1 MKRATTLLLAVILAT
16 VFIPLPATAQPL
28 TADPAVGRL
37 TNRTAY
43 EPGGEHF
50 LFGHSRGT
58 VHKRKGGIKIR
69 PGGTTL
75 SGNIE
80 TETVYF
86 NGTYG
91 YETKFHN
98 HHWDEHSPFEERT
111 LRAGKGKGASLSD
124 GFGATNYVYGITAT
138 KVHPEDGYDGP
149 QGGGYIKPKG
159 ARDIYSY
166 SVIGTASRSRMTTPE
181 KAPCIK
187 GAACPASPFFDGLTP
202 GSETHNDYMRS
213 RKPLDAGE
221 GTAADAAV
229 RAAHADS
236 ADNADIGAIAEG
248 IAKQR
253 EFQEA
258 YGTTRPY
265 GFTAGQLAAFGK
277 GQSSPM
283 AELAAGGNGIYLK
296 PEYINASINS
306 RIPEPVRQKAGE
318 LANQAGDAWRHDKA
332 VLDNTAGKIR
342 NQLGSHLDGSW
353 DNRKTFGANAADK
366 LAGSAGIMKTGLDGL
381 GETTAGKAVGK
392 AVDKVTP
399 DAVKRGIGNA
409 ADYGKRSLDSW
420 AGNDLNRQSYANA
433 LWGAAAVVADSRL
446 PGKGRGK
453 GHGRHDHDGHA
464 RSHDGHNGGKDGG
477 HAHDRADA
485 DGGSRAGTS
494 RRHSHDEAGNGGSA
508 SGAAHTS
515 TGRSWSDGT
524 FESPRRP
531 EHNRNSDRPR
541 QETPKPERPT
551 RDKPDSPP
559 SRPDASKPAD
569 KPNNAKPEEP
579 NGGARDGDSFDT
591 GVPNVKAAPLSAVKG
606 TPLDVDAIRSHLD
619 IHIKASYRVK
629 DISIALASVTI
640 NGKTEYFISVSGK
653 AWKGNAPDVVDI
665 NGTKYNVVR
674 TDSGSL
680 GTADG
685 GVKAADNFNHAEMK
699 LASHINDTYGN
710 TKADVNIAVQNT
722 SNQVAGACSYCSGK
736 QGNTSVGNLGA
747 LNPNMNINFYHG
759 TTGVNP

>member
-1 MKRATTLLLAVILAT
+1 MISMKRATTLLLAVILAT

-28 TADPAVGRL
+28 MADPAVGRL
-37 TNRTAY
+37 TNRKAY

-213 RKPLDAGE
+213 RKTLDAGE
-221 GTAADAAV
+221 GSAADAAV

-342 NQLGSHLDGSW
+342 NQLASHLDGSW

-381 GETTAGKAVGK
+381 GETSAGKAVGK
-392 AVDKVTP
+392 AVDEVTP
-399 DAVKRGIGNA
+399 DAVKKGIGNA

-477 HAHDRADA
+477 HAHDRTDA

-494 RRHSHDEAGNGGSA
+494 HRHSRDEAGNGGGTVYGTSRPTFA
-508 SGAAHTS
+508 GGS
-515 TGRSWSDGT
+515 TGMHGS
-524 FESPRRP
+524 RP
-531 EHNRNSDRPR
+531 EIHGGGSRR
-541 QETPKPERPT
+541 ER
-551 RDKPDSPP
+551 SHGGH
-559 SRPDASKPAD
+559 
-569 KPNNAKPEEP
+569 
-579 NGGARDGDSFDT
+579 NGG
-591 GVPNVKAAPLSAVKG
+591 N
-606 TPLDVDAIRSHLD
+606 
-619 IHIKASYRVK
+619 
-629 DISIALASVTI
+629 
-640 NGKTEYFISVSGK
+640 
-653 AWKGNAPDVVDI
+653 
-665 NGTKYNVVR
+665 
-674 TDSGSL
+674 SGS
-680 GTADG
+680 GQYADG
-685 GVKAADNFNHAEMK
+685 GRLGHDANGHAADGNHAGNEGRPSEKDLRKPPEESRAEPEVVADYQRRVQELRSKFMQPIMREEGNIGI
-699 LASHINDTYGN
+699 ADINIQGIDTKTMAAHSKNRQANDLVVGDGN
-710 TKADVNIAVQNT
+710 TKFDYLHLPSITRDGTPTKPYPRNNDAEYKLLSNIADKLGNNT
-722 SNQVAGACSYCSGK
+722 SAKGEITIFSEKPVCTSCSTVAQQFKERYPNITLNMVDGNGKVLSY
-736 QGNTSVGNLGA
+736 
-747 LNPNMNINFYHG
+747 
-759 TTGVNP
+759 

>member
-1 MKRATTLLLAVILAT
+1 MISMKRATALLLAVILAT

-37 TNRTAY
+37 TNRKAY

-111 LRAGKGKGASLSD
+111 LRTGKGKGASLSD

-213 RKPLDAGE
+213 RKTLDAGE
-221 GTAADAAV
+221 GSAADAAV

-318 LANQAGDAWRHDKA
+318 LANQAGDAWRYNKA
-332 VLDNTAGKIR
+332 VLDNTASKIR

-366 LAGSAGIMKTGLDGL
+366 LASSAGIMKTGLDGL
-381 GETTAGKAVGK
+381 GETTAGKVVGK

-453 GHGRHDHDGHA
+453 GHGRHDLDGHA

-494 RRHSHDEAGNGGSA
+494 HRHSRDEAGNGGSA
-508 SGAAHTS
+508 SGAAYTS
-515 TGRSWSDGT
+515 AGGLQREGK
-524 FESPRRP
+524 FNNPRRSESSGNRHREERQHEITNRQP
-531 EHNRNSDRPR
+531 EYAKTERTDRPGR
-541 QETPKPERPT
+541 QESADNLDATKTNENARNQIDIDFER
-551 RDKPDSPP
+551 
-559 SRPDASKPAD
+559 SKI
-569 KPNNAKPEEP
+569 
-579 NGGARDGDSFDT
+579 
-591 GVPNVKAAPLSAVKG
+591 KG
-606 TPLDVDAIRSHLD
+606 TPENDLVNNLKPNTDYSL
-619 IHIKASYRVK
+619 S
-629 DISIALASVTI
+629 
-640 NGKTEYFISVSGK
+640 
-653 AWKGNAPDVVDI
+653 
-665 NGTKYNVVR
+665 NGTKFSTNEHGYVDKISFKPDFDNPGKRDNRQTDVGKEGIDGDVGGHIQACVFGGTCDRYNLFPQNGKFNNSEYKKYFENVIR
-674 TDSGSL
+674 
-680 GTADG
+680 
-685 GVKAADNFNHAEMK
+685 KAHRE
-699 LASHINDTYGN
+699 
-710 TKADVNIAVQNT
+710 
-722 SNQVAGACSYCSGK
+722 GK
-736 QGNTSVGNLGA
+736 NVENVTVEFFRN
-747 LNPNMNINFYHG
+747 NPNSPRPDSLKVTYKIDEREFSQTFKNEAGGGI
-759 TTGVNP
+759 

>member
-1 MKRATTLLLAVILAT
+1 MISMKRATALLLAVILAT

-37 TNRTAY
+37 TNRKTY

-149 QGGGYIKPKG
+149 QGGGYPEPKG

-166 SVIGTASRSRMTTPE
+166 SVSGTASRSRMTTPE

-213 RKPLDAGE
+213 RKMLDAGE

-318 LANQAGDAWRHDKA
+318 LANQAGDAWRYNKA

-342 NQLGSHLDGSW
+342 NQLGSQLDGSW
-353 DNRKTFGANAADK
+353 DSRKTFGANAADK
-366 LAGSAGIMKTGLDGL
+366 LAGSAGIIKTGLNGL
-381 GETTAGKAVGK
+381 GETTAGKVVGK

-409 ADYGKRSLDSW
+409 ADYSKRSLDSW

-433 LWGAAAVVADSRL
+433 LWGAAAVVVDSRL

-494 RRHSHDEAGNGGSA
+494 HRHSHDEAGNGGSA
-508 SGAAHTS
+508 SGVAHTS
-515 TGRSWSDGT
+515 TGGLQREGK
-524 FESPRRP
+524 FNNPRRSESSGNRHREERQHEITNRQP
-531 EHNRNSDRPR
+531 EYAKTERTDRPGR
-541 QETPKPERPT
+541 QESADNLDATKTNGNGRNQIDIDFERSKIKGTPENDLVNNLKPNTDYSLSNGTKFSTNEHGYV
-551 RDKPDSPP
+551 DKISFKPDFDNPGKRDNRQTDVGKEGIDGDVGGHIQACVFGGTCDRYNLFPQNGNFNNSAYKTYFENVIRKAHNEGKEVGNITVDFYRSNPSSP
-559 SRPDASKPAD
+559 RPDAL
-569 KPNNAKPEEP
+569 
-579 NGGARDGDSFDT
+579 T
-591 GVPNVKAAPLSAVKG
+591 V
-606 TPLDVDAIRSHLD
+606 T
-619 IHIKASYRVK
+619 Y
-629 DISIALASVTI
+629 TI
-640 NGKTEYFISVSGK
+640 NGEPFRQNFKNE
-653 AWKGNAPDVVDI
+653 A
-665 NGTKYNVVR
+665 
-674 TDSGSL
+674 
-680 GTADG
+680 G
-685 GVKAADNFNHAEMK
+685 GG
-699 LASHINDTYGN
+699 I
-710 TKADVNIAVQNT
+710 
-722 SNQVAGACSYCSGK
+722 
-736 QGNTSVGNLGA
+736 
-747 LNPNMNINFYHG
+747 
-759 TTGVNP
+759 

>member
-1 MKRATTLLLAVILAT
+1 MKRATALLLAVILAT

-28 TADPAVGRL
+28 MADPAVGRL
-37 TNRTAY
+37 TNRKAY

-98 HHWDEHSPFEERT
+98 HHWDEHSPFEDRT
-111 LRAGKGKGASLSD
+111 VRNGKGKGASLSD
-124 GFGATNYVYGITAT
+124 GFGSTNYVYSISAT
-138 KVHPEDGYDGP
+138 KVHTANGYDGP
-149 QGGGYIKPKG
+149 QGGGYPEPKG

-166 SVIGTASRSRMTTPE
+166 SVSGTASRSRMTTPE

-213 RKPLDAGE
+213 RKTLDAGE
-221 GTAADAAV
+221 GSAADAAV

-342 NQLGSHLDGSW
+342 NQLASHLDGSW

-381 GETTAGKAVGK
+381 GETSAGKAVGK
-392 AVDKVTP
+392 AVDEVTP

-433 LWGAAAVVADSRL
+433 IWGAAAVVADSRL

-494 RRHSHDEAGNGGSA
+494 HRHSHDEAGNGG
-508 SGAAHTS
+508 GTVYGTS
-515 TGRSWSDGT
+515 
-524 FESPRRP
+524 
-531 EHNRNSDRPR
+531 
-541 QETPKPERPT
+541 RPT
-551 RDKPDSPP
+551 FAGGSPGTRG
-559 SRPDASKPAD
+559 SRPGTHGGGSRR
-569 KPNNAKPEEP
+569 EGSHGGH
-579 NGGARDGDSFDT
+579 NGG
-591 GVPNVKAAPLSAVKG
+591 N
-606 TPLDVDAIRSHLD
+606 
-619 IHIKASYRVK
+619 
-629 DISIALASVTI
+629 
-640 NGKTEYFISVSGK
+640 
-653 AWKGNAPDVVDI
+653 
-665 NGTKYNVVR
+665 
-674 TDSGSL
+674 SGS
-680 GTADG
+680 GQYADG
-685 GVKAADNFNHAEMK
+685 GRLGHDANGHAADGNHAGNEGRPSEK
-699 LASHINDTYGN
+699 DLRKPPEESRAEPEVVADYQRRADALRNEFTHKDINKYGN
-710 TKADVNIAVQNT
+710 VGIADIDIEGVDTKTLAAHSKIRKENKGFVGDGQTQFNSLELSSTDKDGNLKEPYNRNKDAEYQLFSNIADRLGNNHQATGKITIYTEKPVCTSCSGVAQQFKSRYPNIAVQIIDGT
-722 SNQVAGACSYCSGK
+722 GK
-736 QGNTSVGNLGA
+736 TLT
-747 LNPNMNINFYHG
+747 Y
-759 TTGVNP
+759 

>member
-1 MKRATTLLLAVILAT
+1 MISMKRATTLLLAVILAT

-28 TADPAVGRL
+28 MADPAVGRL
-37 TNRTAY
+37 TNRKAY

-213 RKPLDAGE
+213 RKTLDAGE

-381 GETTAGKAVGK
+381 GETSAGKAVGK
-392 AVDKVTP
+392 AVDEVTP

-453 GHGRHDHDGHA
+453 GHGRHDLDGHA

-485 DGGSRAGTS
+485 DGGNRAGTS
-494 RRHSHDEAGNGGSA
+494 HRHSRDEAGNGGGTAYGTSRPTFA
-508 SGAAHTS
+508 GGS
-515 TGRSWSDGT
+515 TGTHG
-524 FESPRRP
+524 
-531 EHNRNSDRPR
+531 
-541 QETPKPERPT
+541 
-551 RDKPDSPP
+551 
-559 SRPDASKPAD
+559 SRPGTHGGGSRR
-569 KPNNAKPEEP
+569 EGSHGGH
-579 NGGARDGDSFDT
+579 NGE
-591 GVPNVKAAPLSAVKG
+591 N
-606 TPLDVDAIRSHLD
+606 
-619 IHIKASYRVK
+619 
-629 DISIALASVTI
+629 
-640 NGKTEYFISVSGK
+640 
-653 AWKGNAPDVVDI
+653 
-665 NGTKYNVVR
+665 
-674 TDSGSL
+674 SGS
-680 GTADG
+680 GQYADG
-685 GVKAADNFNHAEMK
+685 GRLGHDANGHAADGNHAGNGGRPSENRIEKPSYKHGESDGGPGAWGYNHTPAKGADYQHQVTGAPRHTEYIVKTDLMPSGQKAFDGYDPKRDVLLDAKDWNDWPPLDRDFGINKVVKDAKKSSDVAKQTGKK
-699 LASHINDTYGN
+699 LEWHVPTEAKKQQLDELFKSRSDLGIDI
-710 TKADVNIAVQNT
+710 DVVVT
-722 SNQVAGACSYCSGK
+722 PK
-736 QGNTSVGNLGA
+736 Q
-747 LNPNMNINFYHG
+747 
-759 TTGVNP
+759 

>member
-28 TADPAVGRL
+28 MADPAVGRL
-37 TNRTAY
+37 TNRKAY

-213 RKPLDAGE
+213 RKTLDAGE
-221 GTAADAAV
+221 GSATDAAV

-253 EFQEA
+253 GFQEA

-366 LAGSAGIMKTGLDGL
+366 LAGSAAIMKTGLDGL
-381 GETTAGKAVGK
+381 GETSAGKAVGK
-392 AVDKVTP
+392 AVDEVTP

-494 RRHSHDEAGNGGSA
+494 HRHSHDEAGNGGGTAYGTSRPTFA
-508 SGAAHTS
+508 GGSTGTHGSRPETHGGGSRREGSHGGHNGENSGSGQYADGSRLGHDTNGHAADGNHAGNEGRPSEKDLRKPPEESRAEPEVVADYQRRADALRNEFTHPNIREYGNVGIADIDIEGVDAKTMAAHS
-515 TGRSWSDGT
+515 SIHKPNKGFIGDGQT
-524 FESPRRP
+524 KFEYLDLPPNKTIENQS
-531 EHNRNSDRPR
+531 
-541 QETPKPERPT
+541 PKPFPRNA
-551 RDKPDSPP
+551 
-559 SRPDASKPAD
+559 DA
-569 KPNNAKPEEP
+569 
-579 NGGARDGDSFDT
+579 
-591 GVPNVKAAPLSAVKG
+591 
-606 TPLDVDAIRSHLD
+606 
-619 IHIKASYRVK
+619 
-629 DISIALASVTI
+629 
-640 NGKTEYFISVSGK
+640 EYQLFS
-653 AWKGNAPDVVDI
+653 
-665 NGTKYNVVR
+665 
-674 TDSGSL
+674 
-680 GTADG
+680 
-685 GVKAADNFNHAEMK
+685 
-699 LASHINDTYGN
+699 
-710 TKADVNIAVQNT
+710 NIADRLGNNHQATGKVIIYT
-722 SNQVAGACSYCSGK
+722 EKPVCISCSGVAQQFK
-736 QGNTSVGNLGA
+736 SRY
-747 LNPNMNINFYHG
+747 PNINVQIIDGNGMILTY
-759 TTGVNP
+759 

>member
-1 MKRATTLLLAVILAT
+1 MISMKRATTLLLAVILAT

-37 TNRTAY
+37 TNRKAY

-213 RKPLDAGE
+213 RKMLDAGE

-265 GFTAGQLAAFGK
+265 GFTAGQRRGY
-277 GQSSPM
+277 
-283 AELAAGGNGIYLK
+283 GI
-296 PEYINASINS
+296 
-306 RIPEPVRQKAGE
+306 RHIPSDVR
-318 LANQAGDAWRHDKA
+318 R
-332 VLDNTAGKIR
+332 
-342 NQLGSHLDGSW
+342 
-353 DNRKTFGANAADK
+353 
-366 LAGSAGIMKTGLDGL
+366 
-381 GETTAGKAVGK
+381 
-392 AVDKVTP
+392 
-399 DAVKRGIGNA
+399 
-409 ADYGKRSLDSW
+409 
-420 AGNDLNRQSYANA
+420 RQY
-433 LWGAAAVVADSRL
+433 R
-446 PGKGRGK
+446 
-453 GHGRHDHDGHA
+453 HA
-464 RSHDGHNGGKDGG
+464 R
-477 HAHDRADA
+477 
-485 DGGSRAGTS
+485 
-494 RRHSHDEAGNGGSA
+494 
-508 SGAAHTS
+508 
-515 TGRSWSDGT
+515 
-524 FESPRRP
+524 
-531 EHNRNSDRPR
+531 
-541 QETPKPERPT
+541 Q
-551 RDKPDSPP
+551 
-559 SRPDASKPAD
+559 
-569 KPNNAKPEEP
+569 
-579 NGGARDGDSFDT
+579 
-591 GVPNVKAAPLSAVKG
+591 
-606 TPLDVDAIRSHLD
+606 
-619 IHIKASYRVK
+619 
-629 DISIALASVTI
+629 
-640 NGKTEYFISVSGK
+640 
-653 AWKGNAPDVVDI
+653 
-665 NGTKYNVVR
+665 
-674 TDSGSL
+674 
-680 GTADG
+680 
-685 GVKAADNFNHAEMK
+685 
-699 LASHINDTYGN
+699 
-710 TKADVNIAVQNT
+710 
-722 SNQVAGACSYCSGK
+722 
-736 QGNTSVGNLGA
+736 
-747 LNPNMNINFYHG
+747 
-759 TTGVNP
+759 

>member
-1 MKRATTLLLAVILAT
+1 MISMKRATALLLAVILAT

-37 TNRTAY
+37 TNRKAY

-58 VHKRKGGIKIR
+58 VNKRKGGIKIR

-111 LRAGKGKGASLSD
+111 LRTGKGKGASLSD

-149 QGGGYIKPKG
+149 QGGGYTKPKG

-221 GTAADAAV
+221 GSAADAAV

-277 GQSSPM
+277 GRSSPM

-485 DGGSRAGTS
+485 DGGSRAGTG
-494 RRHSHDEAGNGGSA
+494 RRHGHDEAGNDGSAYGTSRPTFAGGS
-508 SGAAHTS
+508 
-515 TGRSWSDGT
+515 TGTHGS
-524 FESPRRP
+524 RP
-531 EHNRNSDRPR
+531 ETHGGG
-541 QETPKPERPT
+541 
-551 RDKPDSPP
+551 
-559 SRPDASKPAD
+559 SRREGSHGGH
-569 KPNNAKPEEP
+569 
-579 NGGARDGDSFDT
+579 NGG
-591 GVPNVKAAPLSAVKG
+591 N
-606 TPLDVDAIRSHLD
+606 
-619 IHIKASYRVK
+619 
-629 DISIALASVTI
+629 
-640 NGKTEYFISVSGK
+640 
-653 AWKGNAPDVVDI
+653 
-665 NGTKYNVVR
+665 
-674 TDSGSL
+674 SGS
-680 GTADG
+680 GQYADG
-685 GVKAADNFNHAEMK
+685 GRLGHDANRHAADGSHAGNGGRPSENRIEKPSYKHGESDGGPGEWGYNHTPAKGADYQHQVTGAPRHTEYIVKTDLMP
-699 LASHINDTYGN
+699 SGQ
-710 TKADVNIAVQNT
+710 KAFDGYDPKRDVLLDAKDWDDWPPLDRDFGI
-722 SNQVAGACSYCSGK
+722 
-736 QGNTSVGNLGA
+736 TSVVKDARRSSDVAKQAGRKLEWHVPTEA
-747 LNPNMNINFYHG
+747 KKQQLDEIFRDNPGIKI
-759 TTGVNP
+759 TVVVTPKI

>member
-1 MKRATTLLLAVILAT
+1 MKRTTTLLLAVILAT

-28 TADPAVGRL
+28 MADPAVGRL
-37 TNRTAY
+37 TNRKAY

-213 RKPLDAGE
+213 RKTLDAGE

-366 LAGSAGIMKTGLDGL
+366 LAGSAAIMKTGLDGL

-392 AVDKVTP
+392 AVDEVTP

-494 RRHSHDEAGNGGSA
+494 RRHSRDEAGNGGSA
-508 SGAAHTS
+508 SGTAYTS
-515 TGRSWSDGT
+515 AGGLQREGK
-524 FESPRRP
+524 FNNPRRS
-531 EHNRNSDRPR
+531 ESSGNRPR
-541 QETPKPERPT
+541 GERQHEIT
-551 RDKPDSPP
+551 NRQPDLPP
-559 SRPDASKPAD
+559 SRPDAPKLAD

-606 TPLDVDAIRSHLD
+606 TPLDVDAIRPKLRDWVTSNNT
-619 IHIKASYRVK
+619 K

>member
-1 MKRATTLLLAVILAT
+1 MILMKRATALLLAVILAT

-28 TADPAVGRL
+28 MADPAVGRL
-37 TNRTAY
+37 TNRKAY

-98 HHWDEHSPFEERT
+98 HHWDEHSPFEDRT
-111 LRAGKGKGASLSD
+111 VRNGKGKGASLSD
-124 GFGATNYVYGITAT
+124 GFGSTNYVYSISAT

-149 QGGGYIKPKG
+149 QGGGYPEPKG

-166 SVIGTASRSRMTTPE
+166 SVSGTASRSRMTTPE

-202 GSETHNDYMRS
+202 GSETHNDYIHPRETLNTE
-213 RKPLDAGE
+213 K

-392 AVDKVTP
+392 AVDEVTP

-485 DGGSRAGTS
+485 DGGNRAGTS
-494 RRHSHDEAGNGGSA
+494 HRHSRDEAGNGGGTAYGTSRPTFA
-508 SGAAHTS
+508 GGS
-515 TGRSWSDGT
+515 TGTRGSRPGTHGGGSRREGSHGGHNGGNSGSGQYADGGRLGHDANGHAADGNHAGNGGRPSENRIEKPSYKHGESDGGPGAWGYNHT
-524 FESPRRP
+524 PAKGAEYQHQVTGAPRHTEYIVKTDLMPSGQKAFDGYDPKRDVLLDAKDWDDWP
-531 EHNRNSDRPR
+531 IDKKFAIDSVLDDAQNSSDIAKQAGRKL
-541 QETPKPERPT
+541 EWHVPT
-551 RDKPDSPP
+551 EAKKQQLDAIFRDKPDI
-559 SRPDASKPAD
+559 KI
-569 KPNNAKPEEP
+569 
-579 NGGARDGDSFDT
+579 T
-591 GVPNVKAAPLSAVKG
+591 VVV
-606 TPLDVDAIRSHLD
+606 TPKI
-619 IHIKASYRVK
+619 
-629 DISIALASVTI
+629 
-640 NGKTEYFISVSGK
+640 
-653 AWKGNAPDVVDI
+653 
-665 NGTKYNVVR
+665 
-674 TDSGSL
+674 
-680 GTADG
+680 
-685 GVKAADNFNHAEMK
+685 
-699 LASHINDTYGN
+699 
-710 TKADVNIAVQNT
+710 
-722 SNQVAGACSYCSGK
+722 
-736 QGNTSVGNLGA
+736 
-747 LNPNMNINFYHG
+747 
-759 TTGVNP
+759 

>member
-1 MKRATTLLLAVILAT
+1 MKRATALLLAVILAT

-37 TNRTAY
+37 TNRKAY

-58 VHKRKGGIKIR
+58 VNKRKGGIKIR

-111 LRAGKGKGASLSD
+111 LRTGKGKGASLSD

-213 RKPLDAGE
+213 RKMLDAGE

-318 LANQAGDAWRHDKA
+318 LANQAGDAWRYNKA

-366 LAGSAGIMKTGLDGL
+366 LAGSAAIMKTGLDGL

-392 AVDKVTP
+392 AVDEVTP

-494 RRHSHDEAGNGGSA
+494 HRHSRDEAGNGGGTAYGTSRPTFA
-508 SGAAHTS
+508 GGS
-515 TGRSWSDGT
+515 TGTHG
-524 FESPRRP
+524 
-531 EHNRNSDRPR
+531 
-541 QETPKPERPT
+541 
-551 RDKPDSPP
+551 
-559 SRPDASKPAD
+559 SRPGTHGGGSRR
-569 KPNNAKPEEP
+569 EGSHGGH
-579 NGGARDGDSFDT
+579 NGG
-591 GVPNVKAAPLSAVKG
+591 N
-606 TPLDVDAIRSHLD
+606 
-619 IHIKASYRVK
+619 
-629 DISIALASVTI
+629 
-640 NGKTEYFISVSGK
+640 
-653 AWKGNAPDVVDI
+653 
-665 NGTKYNVVR
+665 
-674 TDSGSL
+674 SGS
-680 GTADG
+680 GQYADG
-685 GVKAADNFNHAEMK
+685 GRLGHDADGSHTGNGGRPSENRIEKPSYKHGESDGGPGAWGYNHTPAKGADYQHQVTGAPRHTEYIVKTDLMPSGQKAFDGYDPKRDVLLDAKDWNDWPPLDRDFGINKVVKDAKKSSDVAKQTGKK
-699 LASHINDTYGN
+699 LEWHVPTEAKKQQLDELFKSRSDLGIDI
-710 TKADVNIAVQNT
+710 DVVVT
-722 SNQVAGACSYCSGK
+722 PK
-736 QGNTSVGNLGA
+736 Q
-747 LNPNMNINFYHG
+747 
-759 TTGVNP
+759 

>member
-1 MKRATTLLLAVILAT
+1 MKRATALLLAVILAT

-28 TADPAVGRL
+28 MADPAVGRL
-37 TNRTAY
+37 TNRKAY

-213 RKPLDAGE
+213 RKTLDAGE
-221 GTAADAAV
+221 GSATDAAV

-381 GETTAGKAVGK
+381 GETSAGKAVGK

-453 GHGRHDHDGHA
+453 GHGRHDLDGHA

-494 RRHSHDEAGNGGSA
+494 RRHSRDEAGNGGGTA
-508 SGAAHTS
+508 SDTSRPTFAGGS
-515 TGRSWSDGT
+515 TGTRGS
-524 FESPRRP
+524 RP
-531 EHNRNSDRPR
+531 ETHGGGSRREGSHGGHNDGNSGSGQYADGGRLGHDANGHAADGNHAGNGGRPSEKDLR
-541 QETPKPERPT
+541 KPPEE
-551 RDKPDSPP
+551 
-559 SRPDASKPAD
+559 SR
-569 KPNNAKPEEP
+569 AKPEVVADYQRRVQELRSKFMQP
-579 NGGARDGDSFDT
+579 IMREEGNIGIADINIQGIDTKTMAAHSKNKKPSNLLVGEGRTKFDYLDLPSVKKNGDLSDPYPRNTDTEYKLLSNIADKLGNNRDAKGEITIFTEKEVCGSCS
-591 GVPNVKAAPLSAVKG
+591 GVAQQFKAKYP
-606 TPLDVDAIRSHLD
+606 D
-619 IHIKASYRVK
+619 ITLKII
-629 DISIALASVTI
+629 DG
-640 NGKTEYFISVSGK
+640 NGKV
-653 AWKGNAPDVVDI
+653 
-665 NGTKYNVVR
+665 
-674 TDSGSL
+674 L
-680 GTADG
+680 
-685 GVKAADNFNHAEMK
+685 
-699 LASHINDTYGN
+699 TY
-710 TKADVNIAVQNT
+710 
-722 SNQVAGACSYCSGK
+722 
-736 QGNTSVGNLGA
+736 
-747 LNPNMNINFYHG
+747 
-759 TTGVNP
+759 

>member
-1 MKRATTLLLAVILAT
+1 MKRATALLLAVILAT

-28 TADPAVGRL
+28 MADPAVGRL
-37 TNRTAY
+37 TNRKAY

-98 HHWDEHSPFEERT
+98 HHWDEHSPFEDRT
-111 LRAGKGKGASLSD
+111 VRNGKGKGASLSD
-124 GFGATNYVYGITAT
+124 GFGSTNYVYSISAT

-149 QGGGYIKPKG
+149 QGGGYPEPKG

-166 SVIGTASRSRMTTPE
+166 SVSGTASRSRMTTPE

-202 GSETHNDYMRS
+202 GSETHNDYIHPRETLNTE
-213 RKPLDAGE
+213 K

-236 ADNADIGAIAEG
+236 ADNADISAIAEG

-392 AVDKVTP
+392 AVDEVTP

-464 RSHDGHNGGKDGG
+464 RSHDGHNGGKDSGY
-477 HAHDRADA
+477 AHNRADA

-494 RRHSHDEAGNGGSA
+494 HRHSRDEAGNGGGTVYGTSRPTFA
-508 SGAAHTS
+508 GGS
-515 TGRSWSDGT
+515 TGMHGS
-524 FESPRRP
+524 RP
-531 EHNRNSDRPR
+531 EIHGGGSRR
-541 QETPKPERPT
+541 ER
-551 RDKPDSPP
+551 SHGGH
-559 SRPDASKPAD
+559 
-569 KPNNAKPEEP
+569 
-579 NGGARDGDSFDT
+579 NGG
-591 GVPNVKAAPLSAVKG
+591 N
-606 TPLDVDAIRSHLD
+606 
-619 IHIKASYRVK
+619 
-629 DISIALASVTI
+629 
-640 NGKTEYFISVSGK
+640 
-653 AWKGNAPDVVDI
+653 
-665 NGTKYNVVR
+665 
-674 TDSGSL
+674 SGS
-680 GTADG
+680 GQYADG
-685 GVKAADNFNHAEMK
+685 GRLGHDANGHAADGNHAGNEGRPSEKDPRKPPEESRAEPEVVADYQRRVQELRSKFMQPIMREEGNIGIADINIQGIDTKTMAAHSKNKKPSNLLVGEGRTKFDYLDLPSVKKNGDLSDPYPRNTDTEYK
-699 LASHINDTYGN
+699 LLS
-710 TKADVNIAVQNT
+710 NIADKLGNNRDAKGEITIFTEKEVCG
-722 SNQVAGACSYCSGK
+722 SCSGVAQQFK
-736 QGNTSVGNLGA
+736 AKYPDITLKIIDGNGKVLT
-747 LNPNMNINFYHG
+747 Y
-759 TTGVNP
+759 

>member
-37 TNRTAY
+37 TNRKAY

-124 GFGATNYVYGITAT
+124 GFGATNYVYGTTAT

-202 GSETHNDYMRS
+202 GSETHNDYIHPRETLNTE
-213 RKPLDAGE
+213 K

-248 IAKQR
+248 IARQR

-258 YGTTRPY
+258 HGTTRPY

-277 GQSSPM
+277 GQSSLMEFTVSVVPLLYSSIGYISFSNIVNELDIDKKLDEIKINWITYTNRIET
-283 AELAAGGNGIYLK
+283 AEVL
-296 PEYINASINS
+296 
-306 RIPEPVRQKAGE
+306 
-318 LANQAGDAWRHDKA
+318 RHYVSYK
-332 VLDNTAGKIR
+332 
-342 NQLGSHLDGSW
+342 
-353 DNRKTFGANAADK
+353 K
-366 LAGSAGIMKTGLDGL
+366 L
-381 GETTAGKAVGK
+381 
-392 AVDKVTP
+392 P
-399 DAVKRGIGNA
+399 
-409 ADYGKRSLDSW
+409 
-420 AGNDLNRQSYANA
+420 
-433 LWGAAAVVADSRL
+433 
-446 PGKGRGK
+446 
-453 GHGRHDHDGHA
+453 
-464 RSHDGHNGGKDGG
+464 
-477 HAHDRADA
+477 
-485 DGGSRAGTS
+485 
-494 RRHSHDEAGNGGSA
+494 
-508 SGAAHTS
+508 
-515 TGRSWSDGT
+515 
-524 FESPRRP
+524 
-531 EHNRNSDRPR
+531 
-541 QETPKPERPT
+541 
-551 RDKPDSPP
+551 
-559 SRPDASKPAD
+559 
-569 KPNNAKPEEP
+569 
-579 NGGARDGDSFDT
+579 T
-591 GVPNVKAAPLSAVKG
+591 GVIFWLSESKITANDTEYVEKAIEVRNILAEHDLLK
-606 TPLDVDAIRSHLD
+606 
-619 IHIKASYRVK
+619 YRV
-629 DISIALASVTI
+629 
-640 NGKTEYFISVSGK
+640 
-653 AWKGNAPDVVDI
+653 
-665 NGTKYNVVR
+665 
-674 TDSGSL
+674 
-680 GTADG
+680 
-685 GVKAADNFNHAEMK
+685 
-699 LASHINDTYGN
+699 
-710 TKADVNIAVQNT
+710 
-722 SNQVAGACSYCSGK
+722 
-736 QGNTSVGNLGA
+736 
-747 LNPNMNINFYHG
+747 
-759 TTGVNP
+759 